1 MRVGILLVLLFGV
14 SLWGWRDVRS
24 RRERNAWERPLS
36 IAIVLVRRGPLDDSA
51 VRSFRKRVAALEARL
66 TDECHRYRS
75 GPSRPFA
82 LTFVGPID
90 DAEDPP
96 RTDGEGVID
105 SAKESW
111 ALWRWAS
118 RVDREAGI
126 DAGSFDSR
134 IYVAAREPQPQDDLD
149 NVEGEGQQGGRLGAV
164 EVDLDGSMVDFAL
177 FVAAH
182 ELFHTLGATDKYDAS
197 GRTLVPAGLASPAL
211 RPLFP
216 QPCAEVMARNRPV
229 SAAAETPPDRL
240 DELGVGPL
248 TAREV
253 GWVR

>member
-1 MRVGILLVLLFGV
+1 MLFVV
-14 SLWGWRDVRS
+14 SLWAWRDVHS
-24 RRERNAWERPLS
+24 RRARNAWERPLS
-36 IAIVLVRRGPLDDSA
+36 IAIVLVRRGPLDDAA
-51 VRSFRKRVAALEARL
+51 VSSFRRRVTALEVRL

-75 GPSRPFA
+75 GPTRPFA

-96 RTDGEGVID
+96 QTGGEGLID
-105 SAKESW
+105 AAKESW

-118 RVDREAGI
+118 RIDREAGI
-126 DAGSFDSR
+126 DAGGYDSR
-134 IYVAAREPQPQDDLD
+134 IYVAAREPQPQDDRD
-149 NVEGEGQQGGRLGAV
+149 TVEGEGQQGGRLGAV

-182 ELFHTLGATDKYDAS
+182 ELFHTLGATDKYDAA
-197 GRTLVPAGLASPAL
+197 GRTLVPAGLASPTL

-229 SAAAETPPDRL
+229 GPGSEQPPDRL

-253 GWVR
+253 GWLR